1 MICPNAQIGKFRAL
15 TKFLFCITL
24 LGLLGVA
31 HSQVPDEVRSRL
43 SRDGVVSTESWIF
56 AIANGPLRGTRLGDE
71 DRQATRAMSAIAQS
85 LCKFESGPG
94 RRLVADVNGFT
105 MVSSVQRSQELEVIM
120 RAPLQTPSCRVE
132 MVEINQ
138 KVLAPNNNPVVIER
152 VVDESPFVKI
162 LQPDYKREKNITTRI
177 LNREY

>member
-1 MICPNAQIGKFRAL
+1 M
-15 TKFLFCITL
+15 
-24 LGLLGVA
+24 
-31 HSQVPDEVRSRL
+31 
-43 SRDGVVSTESWIF
+43 
-56 AIANGPLRGTRLGDE
+56 
-71 DRQATRAMSAIAQS
+71 
-85 LCKFESGPG
+85 
-94 RRLVADVNGFT
+94 ADVNGFT